1 LEESL
6 KNHDKKKRIIDKYNS
21 TSYFY
26 DKRYRALQSEKYEIV
41 FNNYSV
47 NCKIILDM
55 GCGTG
60 LLFEYILKLILD
72 KEGIRCNYVAL
83 DISWNMLLE
92 FKAKVINLEKRKNS
106 LNLILSDIEC
116 LPFRENTFYSIF
128 SLTSFQN
135 LPNIKNGIEELY
147 RVCKHDA
154 DFKFS
159 ILKKNLEIEKL
170 LEILKPK
177 IEDLNLTKKE
187 NLEDIVIQGKVSK
200 VQTF

>member
-26 DKRYRALQSEKYEIV
+26 DKRYRAIQSEKYEIV
-41 FNNYSV
+41 FNNYRA
-47 NCKIILDM
+47 NGKNILDM

-60 LLFEYILKLILD
+60 LLFEYITKLILN
-72 KEGIRCNYVAL
+72 KGVIRCNYVAV

-92 FKAKVINLEKRKNS
+92 FRSKVINLENRKNS

-128 SLTSFQN
+128 SLTAFQN
-135 LPNIKNGIEELY
+135 LPSIENGIEELY
-147 RVCKHDA
+147 RVCKHNA

-159 ILKKNLEIEKL
+159 ILKKKLELEKL
-170 LEILKPK
+170 IEILKPK
-177 IEDLNLTKKE
+177 IEDLDIIKKE
-187 NLEDIVIQGKVSK
+187 DLEDIVIQGKISK
-200 VQTF
+200 V